1 MMLMHPISLLGQQ
14 LSIII
19 LVLGFAPYRST
30 LRFAAIPI
38 LIIYSACIV
47 PRCTRYLHRS
57 SWAALVGGYSTTFL
71 LHYVSTMLIQR
82 RQALPSSPAP
92 LKVGDGKSKSTAHR
106 TTETTWQGV
115 WRRMRHGIDST
126 VSFRRSG
133 TPEEVRNVPLFSDQ
147 DRNYVPPRARFLR
160 HHLKLLVFC
169 YLTLDIL
176 GLGADPDKNAVFF
189 APEKIPFF
197 VRAGQVSGAELVM
210 RILCTLGGG
219 LGMFCSQ
226 QGVFSIMALIFVG
239 LDVSEPKYWRPLFG
253 SITEAY
259 TLRRFWG

>member
-1 MMLMHPISLLGQQ
+1 MLMHPISLLGQQ
-14 LSIII
+14 LSVII
-19 LVLGFAPYRST
+19 LVLGFAPHRSV
-30 LRFAAIPI
+30 LSFGVVPI

-47 PRCTRYLHRS
+47 PRCMAYLHSS

-71 LHYVSTMLIQR
+71 LQYFSMLLVQR
-82 RQALPSSPAP
+82 RQAPTSPSAF
-92 LKVGDGKSKSTAHR
+92 VEAGDGRPAWIAYR
-106 TTETTWQGV
+106 TTETTSENV
-115 WRRMRHGIDST
+115 WSRIRHGINST

-133 TPEEVRNVPLFSDQ
+133 TPEEVRNVPSFSNE
-147 DRNYVPPRARFLR
+147 DRKYVPSRAEFL

-169 YLTLDIL
+169 YLTIDIL
-176 GLGADPDKNAVFF
+176 GLGAGPDHNVMFF
-189 APEKIPFF
+189 APEKIPLFAR
-197 VRAGQVSGAELVM
+197 VGQVSEVELAM

-226 QGVFSIMALIFVG
+226 QGVYSIMALIFVG

-253 SITEAY
+253 SVTEAY

>member
-1 MMLMHPISLLGQQ
+1 MLTHPISLLGQQ
-14 LSIII
+14 LSVII
-19 LVLGFAPYRST
+19 LALGFAPHRSVLT
-30 LRFAAIPI
+30 FAVIPI

-47 PRCTRYLHRS
+47 PRCIAYLHRS

-71 LHYVSTMLIQR
+71 LQYFSMLLVQR
-82 RQALPSSPAP
+82 RQAPTSRSAFME
-92 LKVGDGKSKSTAHR
+92 VGDGKAARIAHR
-106 TTETTWQGV
+106 TTETTLEDAWTRIRQG
-115 WRRMRHGIDST
+115 IESA
-126 VSFRRSG
+126 VSFRRSC
-133 TPEEVRNVPLFSDQ
+133 TPEEVRNVPFFSNE
-147 DRNYVPPRARFLR
+147 DRKYVPPRAEFLR

-176 GLGADPDKNAVFF
+176 GLGADPDENAVFF
-189 APEKIPFF
+189 APEMIPFF
-197 VRAGQVSGAELVM
+197 ARTGEISGAELAM

-226 QGVFSIMALIFVG
+226 QAVYSIMALIFVG
-239 LDVSEPKYWRPLFG
+239 LNVSEPKYWRPLFG